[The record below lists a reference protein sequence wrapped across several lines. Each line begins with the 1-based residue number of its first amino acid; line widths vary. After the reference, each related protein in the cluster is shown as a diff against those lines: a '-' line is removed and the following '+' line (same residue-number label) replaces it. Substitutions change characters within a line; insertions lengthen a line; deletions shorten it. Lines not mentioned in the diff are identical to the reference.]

1 MLGYSIYI
9 YIAGSMSH
17 LQTGMHQVDPP
28 GLAKTYAMIL
38 RASAWCSPAQK
49 KKRKTWPT
57 WPIFDIFDT
66 LATTIFNIFLAGE
79 PR

>member
-1 MLGYSIYI
+1 MYIYMLGYSIYI

-38 RASAWCSPAQK
+38 RASA
-49 KKRKTWPT
+49 
-57 WPIFDIFDT
+57 
-66 LATTIFNIFLAGE
+66 
-79 PR
+79 

>member
-1 MLGYSIYI
+1 MYIYMYIYIYVGIFHIYI

-38 RASAWCSPAQK
+38 RASA
-49 KKRKTWPT
+49 
-57 WPIFDIFDT
+57 
-66 LATTIFNIFLAGE
+66 
-79 PR
+79 